1 MTEDY
6 KDFLDW
12 ATPQLTL
19 NQYRKLAKIIHS
31 FKKYNTIAGQAT
43 STLCR
48 FKDDHAYVYTHFPHF
63 FAEMGKLADKY
74 PKQFFETWF
83 NDNVIF
89 WPYKETPDLKEARQ
103 RLMQKCENHSTY
115 YRFLYIFRE
124 NKHGEITLFQVVNKC
139 FAGSPLWSHSLEEY
153 IDELWK
159 IKRCDGK
166 QDLDDYPVS
175 YNIEHNTK
183 VIIKAFTGISNKEYK
198 EYLLKVRFSEWS
210 EDERSKLV
218 SEHAGK
224 LLFSDLNEI
233 SKYKFDSAILYNMFR
248 FIHKYKRTI
257 RLYGQPYHVAGY
269 NKVLIYLMNVI
280 KDLASEGKL
289 KEDK

>member
-1 MTEDY
+1 MTD
-6 KDFLDW
+6 KDFLQW
-12 ATPQLTL
+12 ITSKLTL
-19 NQYRKLAKIIHS
+19 NQYCTLIRIVYS
-31 FKKYNTIAGQAT
+31 FKKYTKVDGPKTVAY
-43 STLCR
+43 CD
-48 FKDDHAYVYTHFPHF
+48 FKDARTCFVASDIPKF
-63 FAEMGKLADKY
+63 FDEMGSLAGDEHFRLFDY
-74 PKQFFETWF
+74 WC

-103 RLMQKCENHSTY
+103 RLIQKCETHTTP

-124 NKHGEITLFQVVNKC
+124 NEYGEIALFEVMNKC
-139 FAGSPLWSHSLEEY
+139 FAGSPLWGRSLEEY

-166 QDLDDYPVS
+166 QDLDDYPVA

-183 VIIKAFTGISNKEYK
+183 VIVKAFTGISNKEYK

-210 EDERSKLV
+210 EDERSKLI
-218 SEHAGK
+218 SERAGK

-269 NKVLIYLMNVI
+269 NKVLIYLMHVI